1 MKGIITRLKSPVVI
15 AQLVSIIAS
24 LVVTLVPELQ
34 GAVDKVVYV
43 VTVMINVFAG
53 LNNPTSKTTF

>member
-1 MKGIITRLKSPVVI
+1 MKDIITRLKSPVVI

-43 VTVMINVFAG
+43 VTVLINVFAG